1 MGENIR
7 DRLTRFNARQD
18 NSIVLHAVPGHFA
31 TSQSHI
37 NYYIDMTS
45 LKSRSREARE
55 VARFLQSASMHRID
69 MVDTIVCMDGTEVIG
84 AFLAEELEKNHI
96 SIANMHETIYVVSPD
111 KQCQSV
117 PVSGEHPPG
126 GGRKTCTA
134 SDGQHYYRR
143 DGPQESG
150 VYRVLRWNCGGSHS
164 DFLNEESGGRKAG
177 LFGFYPGSAGLS
189 GLRAL

>member
-1 MGENIR
+1 M
-7 DRLTRFNARQD
+7 
-18 NSIVLHAVPGHFA
+18 LHAVPGHFA

-96 SIANMHETIYVVSPD
+96 SIANMHETIYVVSPETNSANQFLFRENTRPAVAG
-111 KQCQSV
+111 KHVLLLMASITT
-117 PVSGEHPPG
+117 GETARRSLECIEYYG
-126 GGRKTCTA
+126 GIVEGGTA
-134 SDGQHYYRR
+134 
-143 DGPQESG
+143 
-150 VYRVLRWNCGGSHS
+150 LI
-164 DFLNEESGGRKAG
+164 
-177 LFGFYPGSAGLS
+177 
-189 GLRAL
+189 

>member
-96 SIANMHETIYVVSPD
+96 SIANMHETIYVVSPETNSANQFLFRENTRPAVAG
-111 KQCQSV
+111 KHVLLLMASITT
-117 PVSGEHPPG
+117 GETARRSLECIEYYG
-126 GGRKTCTA
+126 GIV
-134 SDGQHYYRR
+134 
-143 DGPQESG
+143 E
-150 VYRVLRWNCGGSHS
+150 
-164 DFLNEESGGRKAG
+164 
-177 LFGFYPGSAGLS
+177 
-189 GLRAL
+189 

>member
-69 MVDTIVCMDGTEVIG
+69 MVDTIVCM
-84 AFLAEELEKNHI
+84 
-96 SIANMHETIYVVSPD
+96 
-111 KQCQSV
+111 
-117 PVSGEHPPG
+117 
-126 GGRKTCTA
+126 GR
-134 SDGQHYYRR
+134 R
-143 DGPQESG
+143 
-150 VYRVLRWNCGGSHS
+150 
-164 DFLNEESGGRKAG
+164 
-177 LFGFYPGSAGLS
+177 
-189 GLRAL
+189 